1 MYAIYIYIYIY
12 LYVYVYIYIYYMFIY
27 ICVCIYSNFGIYST
41 TFKRNENTFKIVFY
55 FNL

>member
-1 MYAIYIYIYIY
+1 MYKYI
-12 LYVYVYIYIYYMFIY
+12 YIYIYYMFIY